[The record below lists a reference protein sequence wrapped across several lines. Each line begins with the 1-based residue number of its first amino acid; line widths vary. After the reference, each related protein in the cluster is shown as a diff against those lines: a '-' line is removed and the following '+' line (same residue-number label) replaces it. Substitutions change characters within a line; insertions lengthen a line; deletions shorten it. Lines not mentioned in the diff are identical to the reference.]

1 MAKMVNFVIVFSQQ
15 QQKTGKTLKL
25 LSLCY
30 AASLLMGSRVIFQT
44 QKMGFDRAVKTQEVS
59 HPKKPLEK
67 KKKMVRIIIC
77 TRNTTSIFCFVKY

>member
-1 MAKMVNFVIVFSQQ
+1 MVNFVIVFSQQ

-67 KKKMVRIIIC
+67 KKTNGENHYLHKKYYIYFL
-77 TRNTTSIFCFVKY
+77 FC